1 MFQQIL
7 AVVLL
12 VIGVIFGCVTIY
24 LNYRSKD
31 KVVAERGNLPV
42 LFLSEI
48 AIYICASMGF
58 SNYIL
63 NTLLFK
69 HAVNGDD
76 KLLPGTLVAG
86 CVTPGAIIA
95 FSLLRADVNPIDTK
109 LLIVCAVSVIAGSLV
124 GSRLVGV
131 FDNKRIRKVM
141 LAALIFSFCVLV
153 VRNIIS
159 IGGGN
164 TATSLSGIKL
174 IIAAALCFVTT
185 AINMFGIPM
194 KPTWTAMFLMLGL
207 TSLTSLSLVLFF
219 GSIAPLA
226 GGIRALCAERYHRK
240 MVLSTIVGGS
250 VGAILG
256 TFFAIS
262 IPSGILNFL
271 LLAVMLIAIVTMAKK
286 TK

>member
-1 MFQQIL
+1 MFQQVL

-12 VIGVIFGCVTIY
+12 VIGLIFGAVTVYIS
-24 LNYRSKD
+24 YRDRNKL
-31 KVVAERGNLPV
+31 AEERGNIAV
-42 LFLSEI
+42 LALSEI

-69 HAVNGDD
+69 HAVKGDD

-124 GSRLVGV
+124 GSQLVGV
-131 FDNKRIRKVM
+131 FDKTRIRKVM
-141 LAALIFSFCVLV
+141 LVALIFSFIVLV
-153 VRNIIS
+153 VRNLVS

-174 IIAAALCFVTT
+174 VVAAILCFVTT

-226 GGIRALCAERYHRK
+226 GGIRALCAGRYHRK
-240 MVLSTIVGGS
+240 LVLCTIVGGS
-250 VGAILG
+250 AGAILG

-262 IPSGILNFL
+262 IPTAILNVL
-271 LLAVMLIAIVTMAKK
+271 LLAVMLIAIITMAKK
-286 TK
+286 S

>member
-7 AVVLL
+7 SVILL
-12 VIGVIFGCVTIY
+12 VIGLTYGCVLVY
-24 LNYRSKD
+24 MSYRNREKLAVEKGS
-31 KVVAERGNLPV
+31 LPV
-42 LFLSEI
+42 LLLSEV
-48 AIYICASMGF
+48 AIYICASVGL

-69 HAVNGDD
+69 HAVKGDD

-124 GSRLVGV
+124 GSHMVGM
-131 FDNKRIRKVM
+131 FDKTRIRKIM
-141 LAALIFSFCVLV
+141 LAALIFSFIVLV
-153 VRNIIS
+153 VRNIVS

-164 TATSLSGIKL
+164 TATSLSGVKL
-174 IIAAALCFVTT
+174 VIAAILCFVTT
-185 AINMFGIPM
+185 VINMFGIPM

-226 GGIRALCAERYHRK
+226 GGIRALYADRYHRK
-240 MVLSTIVGGS
+240 LVLCTIVGGS

-256 TFFAIS
+256 TLFAIS
-262 IPSGILNFL
+262 IPSSVLNVL
-271 LLAVMLIAIVTMAKK
+271 LLAVMLIAIITMAKK
-286 TK
+286 S

>member
-7 AVVLL
+7 AYVIL
-12 VIGVIFGCVTIY
+12 VRGLIYGGVMVYISCR
-24 LNYRSKD
+24 NRD
-31 KVVAERGNLPV
+31 KLALEKGNIPV
-42 LFLSEI
+42 LIASEI
-48 AIYICASMGF
+48 AIYICASVGL

-69 HAVNGDD
+69 HAVKGDD

-124 GSRLVGV
+124 GSQMVGM
-131 FDNKRIRKVM
+131 FDKTRIRKIM
-141 LAALIFSFCVLV
+141 LAALIFSFIVLV
-153 VRNIIS
+153 VRNIVS

-174 IIAAALCFVTT
+174 VIAAVLCFVTT
-185 AINMFGIPM
+185 TINMFGIPM

-226 GGIRALCAERYHRK
+226 GGIRALCADRYHRK
-240 MVLSTIVGGS
+240 LVLCTVVGGS
-250 VGAILG
+250 AGAILG
-256 TFFAIS
+256 TFLAIS
-262 IPSGILNFL
+262 IPSAVLNIL
-271 LLAVMLIAIVTMAKK
+271 LLGVMLIAIITMAKK
-286 TK
+286 S

>member
-7 AVVLL
+7 AYVLL
-12 VIGVIFGCVTIY
+12 VIGLIY
-24 LNYRSKD
+24 GAVMVYVSYRSKD
-31 KVVAERGNLPV
+31 KLALEKGNILA
-42 LFLSEI
+42 LTAAEI
-48 AIYICASMGF
+48 AIYICASVGF

-69 HAVNGDD
+69 HAVKGDD
-76 KLLPGTLVAG
+76 KILPGTLVAG

-124 GSRLVGV
+124 GSRMVGK
-131 FDNKRIRKVM
+131 FDKTRIRKVM
-141 LAALIFSFCVLV
+141 LVALIFSFIVLV
-153 VRNIIS
+153 VHNLVS

-174 IIAAALCFVTT
+174 VVAAILCFVTT

-226 GGIRALCAERYHRK
+226 GGIRALCAGRYH
-240 MVLSTIVGGS
+240 VL
-250 VGAILG
+250 ALK
-256 TFFAIS
+256 FAIAAFSS
-262 IPSGILNFL
+262 IKILY
-271 LLAVMLIAIVTMAKK
+271 TE
-286 TK
+286 